1 MLNNALP
8 PVLCM
13 NGKDANKTLSE
24 DKCFISIYVG
34 NTASILLYIE
44 NEQGNVLTILCNT
57 LKPHI
62 KEVHRDT

>member
-1 MLNNALP
+1 
-8 PVLCM
+8 M

-24 DKCFISIYVG
+24 AKCFISIYVD
-34 NTASILLYIE
+34 NTPSVLLWIE
-44 NEQGNVLTILCNT
+44 HEQGNVLTILCNT